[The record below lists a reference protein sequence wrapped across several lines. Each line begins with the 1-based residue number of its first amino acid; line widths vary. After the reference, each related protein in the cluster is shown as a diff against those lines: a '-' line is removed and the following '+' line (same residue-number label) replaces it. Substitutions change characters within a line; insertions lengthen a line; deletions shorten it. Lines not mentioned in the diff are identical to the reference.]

1 MNFYVD
7 YNTER
12 ERAFHH
18 VTKFSKIDLHKHQFC
33 IQISKPYDIFLTNNC
48 NQHVNLNYEFS
59 NKMVF
64 GDVKLHKKKFSLK
77 EYESIISKLDISK
90 KFMLHITNTPFTTET
105 YKTIL
110 DQSFIFPIIKL
121 FLDKTDELF
130 LELHNKTIYPSQE
143 KKFVSKVK
151 KSKDFWLQYLNVNP
165 KIQYF
170 SIATELANNKL
181 SWHMCK
187 PLYQDNIITNFK

>member
-1 MNFYVD
+1 VNFYVD

-18 VTKFSKIDLHKHQFC
+18 VTKFNKLNLNEHSFS
-33 IQISKPYDIFLTNNC
+33 IQIQNPYQLFLTYETHNT
-48 NQHVNLNYEFS
+48 NQEMFFGNIQLN
-59 NKMVF
+59 
-64 GDVKLHKKKFSLK
+64 HKKFILTD
-77 EYESIISKLDISK
+77 YERLITKVNISK
-90 KFMLHITNTPFTTET
+90 KFMLNITNTIQTTDR

-110 DQSFIFPIIKL
+110 DQNFYFPIIKL
-121 FLDKTDELF
+121 FLDRTDELF

-170 SIATELANNKL
+170 SIATELANDKL